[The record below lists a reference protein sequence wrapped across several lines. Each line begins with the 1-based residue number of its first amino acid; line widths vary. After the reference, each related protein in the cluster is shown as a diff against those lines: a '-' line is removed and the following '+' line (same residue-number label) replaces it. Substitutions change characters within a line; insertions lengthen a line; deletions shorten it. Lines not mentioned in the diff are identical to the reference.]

1 MQKLTPKLQ
10 NMLIQIHKFQS
21 EHGYMPSYAEMAVLI
36 SGNPRSFG
44 TAQCRIDRLVKLG
57 YLNSHCSSEARSL
70 KFAKHIEFQ
79 GQKIPVLG
87 ICN

>member
-1 MQKLTPKLQ
+1 MQELTPKLQ
-10 NMLIQIHKFQS
+10 NTLIQIHEFQRK
-21 EHGYMPSYAEMAVLI
+21 HGYMPSYPEMAILF
-36 SGNPRSFG
+36 SNNPRSVG
-44 TAQCRIDRLVKLG
+44 ATQYLINRLVKLG

-87 ICN
+87 TCN

>member
-10 NMLIQIHKFQS
+10 DTLIQIHEFQCK
-21 EHGYMPSYAEMAVLI
+21 HGYMPSYAEMAVLD
-36 SGNPRSFG
+36 SNNPRSVG
-44 TAQCRIDRLVKLG
+44 ATKYWIDRLVELG

-70 KFAKHIEFQ
+70 KFNQHIEFQ

-87 ICN
+87 TCN

>member
-10 NMLIQIHKFQS
+10 NTLIQIHEFQCK
-21 EHGYMPSYAEMAVLI
+21 HGYMPSHSEMAVLI
-36 SGNPRSFG
+36 SGNPRSVG
-44 TAQCRIDRLVKLG
+44 ATQYRIDRLVELG

-70 KFAKHIEFQ
+70 KFNKHIEFQ

-87 ICN
+87 TCN

>member
-10 NMLIQIHKFQS
+10 NTLIQIHEFQCK
-21 EHGYMPSYAEMAVLI
+21 HGYMPSYAEMAVLI
-36 SGNPRSFG
+36 SNNPRSVG
-44 TAQCRIDRLVKLG
+44 ATQYLIDRLVKLG

-87 ICN
+87 TCN